1 MKRLSIALVL
11 LLTAL
16 LAVSPALADG
26 RKIAFIRWSGHS
38 THIWT
43 ADEDGK
49 NAAKLISGFDPE
61 ISPDGTR
68 VAYTYSDKSGGRF
81 IAICDIKTKKTTV
94 LRSIPGSNSYGPRW
108 SPDSKLLLFNHF
120 LNDAD
125 WTVGTWDTAAK
136 KYKIFKLPKDAKG
149 GVYSPFWSHDGSQIF
164 ANDFRHV
171 FTFDAASGKNTAEM
185 SIIDIIDRASILISS
200 ATQFACSPDGASWL
214 IREENGNESCALCS
228 AFDGPGLKRT
238 LFLFDVNEK
247 KTTRISSKEY
257 CVASAAWRG
266 GDIFFTGHKE
276 SEKPQKGG
284 APDGIYR
291 FSPDT
296 GKVTLLLMD
305 GNQVSVSSPN

>member
-16 LAVSPALADG
+16 LAAAPALADG

-38 THIWT
+38 TQIWT
-43 ADEDGK
+43 AGEDGK

-81 IAICDIKTKKTTV
+81 IAVCDIKTRKTTV

-108 SPDSKLLLFNHF
+108 SPDGKKLLFNHF
-120 LNDAD
+120 MDGSK
-125 WTVGTWDTAAK
+125 WTVCTWDLAARR
-136 KYKIFKLPKDAKG
+136 YKIFRLPKGSTD

-164 ANDFRHV
+164 ANDFSHIV
-171 FTFDAASGKNTAEM
+171 TFDAASGKSVAVM
-185 SIIDIIDRASILISS
+185 SIIDIVDRASILMSS
-200 ATQFACSPDGASWL
+200 AAQFACSPDGKSWL

-228 AFDGPGLKRT
+228 AFDGPGLKGT
-238 LFLFDVNEK
+238 MFLFDVNEK
-247 KTTRISSKEY
+247 KTTRVSPKEY
-257 CVASAAWRG
+257 CVASAVWRG
-266 GDIFFTGHKE
+266 GDIFFTGHRE
-276 SEKPQKGG
+276 SEKPKKGG
-284 APDGIYR
+284 SPDGIYR
-291 FSPDT
+291 LSPDT

-305 GNQVSVSSPN
+305 GSQISVSSPN